1 MKRRIIFKD
10 NTTLNDYT
18 NNLYDYYAN
27 TESFTAVAL
36 EDNLFIGATLPFN
49 HFYVDASGTNAQASN
64 MAVSYWDGTEFQDVV
79 ELTDNTKVGSGT
91 LGQSGFV
98 EFVTDKN
105 KNWAKE
111 DTVNNS
117 GTELIDGLGDKT
129 IYDLYWL
136 KIGFSAD
143 LDAVTLNWL
152 GSVYSNDDDLKLE
165 FPDLVRYEIRELFE
179 YWKETYFEQHC
190 IAAQMI
196 DKELINRNVMNN
208 ENQVLSRED
217 LKLASV
223 QKVAALIYNAL
234 GDDYV
239 DNFIAAEKEYL
250 NRIEKAYVK
259 IDTNANARVD
269 VQERNPYIG
278 MLYR

>member
-1 MKRRIIFKD
+1 MKRRIIYKD
-10 NTTLNDYT
+10 NTTLNDFT

-27 TESFTAVAL
+27 TESFTTVAL

-49 HFYVDASGTNAQASN
+49 HFYIDATGTNAQTSE
-64 MAVSYWDGTEFQDVV
+64 MSVSYWDGTEFQSAV
-79 ELTDNTKVGSGT
+79 ELTDGT
-91 LGQSGFV
+91 SSNGVTLTQSGFV

-111 DTVNNS
+111 DTVNTS
-117 GTELIDGLGDKT
+117 GTELIDGLGNKT

-136 KIGFSAD
+136 KIAFSAD

-152 GSVYSNDDDLKLE
+152 GSVYSNDNDLKLE
-165 FPDLVRYEIRELFE
+165 FPDLDRYEVRELFE
-179 YWKETYFEQHC
+179 YWKNDYFEQHC

-196 DKELINRNVMNN
+196 DKELINRNIMSN
-208 ENQVLSRED
+208 ENQVLTRED

-223 QKVAALIYNAL
+223 QKVAALIYNAM

-269 VQERNPYIG
+269 VQERTPFIG

>member
-10 NTTLNDYT
+10 NTALNDYT

-269 VQERNPYIG
+269 VQERNPCIG